1 MHTFDAQLGNLFAF
15 LQAEADAE
23 RSKNQIAEQTLQEQ
37 IMMHVASSRHCF
49 RLTISN
55 VIFDHP
61 LWSIATLAAR
71 SEISVWQT

>member
-37 IMMHVASSRHCF
+37 IMIYHDACR
-49 RLTISN
+49 I
-55 VIFDHP
+55 IQ
-61 LWSIATLAAR
+61 TLL
-71 SEISVWQT
+71 SLQT